1 MGVLVGQTD
10 PDPVTRTNG
19 FPRVVLEASSTSL
32 MLDVPSQFVFDS
44 RRAPLTIARAVS
56 LQSMLSLLEHLRED
70 EGPAIV

>member
-1 MGVLVGQTD
+1 
-10 PDPVTRTNG
+10 
-19 FPRVVLEASSTSL
+19 

-56 LQSMLSLLEHLRED
+56 LQSILSLFEHLRED